1 MSNSMMA
8 TGSSVLEQRAAEA
21 CAVIS
26 DLSVPLR
33 DLWNP
38 WKCPVKFLPY
48 LAWAFSVDRWEETWS
63 ETEKRQAVS
72 DAFWIHQ
79 RKGTVAAVR
88 RVIETLGY
96 SMTLQ
101 EWWEVADSAGTFRL
115 EIELNDIGITEPMIK
130 ELERI
135 IGDAKPVSR
144 HISQLTLS
152 SSSHGYAYAAC
163 ALTDGEE
170 ITVYPKGYTPPDCIY
185 YNGIAHYD
193 GNYHYCPPG
202 NNPNGVFKYDGSAS
216 YDGTQRYDGIYR
228 FSGE

>member
-1 MSNSMMA
+1 MNNSLMA
-8 TGSSVLEQRAAEA
+8 NGSSLLEQRAAA
-21 CAVIS
+21 VCASIS

-101 EWWEVADSAGTFRL
+101 EWWKVADPAGTFRL
-115 EIELNDIGITEPMIK
+115 EIDLNEIGITEPMIK

-144 HISQLTLS
+144 HISKLT
-152 SSSHGYAYAAC
+152 Y
-163 ALTDGEE
+163 LTRTEGAVSIGVAVIDGEV
-170 ITVYPKGYTPPDCIY
+170 INVYPP
-185 YNGIAHYD
+185 
-193 GNYHYCPPG
+193 NYQP
-202 NNPNGVFKYDGSAS
+202 DGSI
-216 YDGTQRYDGIYR
+216 YYDGIGHYDNNYR
-228 FSGE
+228 YAGENND

>member
-1 MSNSMMA
+1 MA

-38 WKCPVKFLPY
+38 WRCPVKFLPY

-101 EWWEVADSAGTFRL
+101 EWWEVADPAGTFRL
-115 EIELNDIGITEPMIK
+115 EVDLNDIGITESMIK

-152 SSSHGYAYAAC
+152 LSVT
-163 ALTDGEE
+163 ALASIGTAFIDSEV
-170 ITVYPKGYTPPDCIY
+170 ITVYPPEYVPDGGIY
-185 YNGIAHYD
+185 YDGQQHYS
-193 GNYHYCPPG
+193 GNVY
-202 NNPNGVFKYDGSAS
+202 
-216 YDGTQRYDGIYR
+216 
-228 FSGE
+228 FSGK

>member
-1 MSNSMMA
+1 MSNSLLPP
-8 TGSSVLEQRAAEA
+8 GSSALERRLAQA
-21 CAVIS
+21 CSGIG

-48 LAWAFSVDRWEETWS
+48 LAWAFSVDRWEEEWP
-63 ETEKRQAVS
+63 EIEKRQAVS

-96 SMTLQ
+96 SMTIQ
-101 EWWEVADSAGTFRL
+101 EWWEVADPAGTFRL
-115 EIELNDIGITEPMIK
+115 EIDLKDIGITEPMIY

-144 HISQLTLS
+144 HISNLIISTAS
-152 SSSHGYAYAAC
+152 KGEIYIGCATPDGEIINVFPEGYA
-163 ALTDGEE
+163 
-170 ITVYPKGYTPPDCIY
+170 PPDCIFY
-185 YNGIAHYD
+185 DGIAHYD
-193 GNYHYCPPG
+193 GNYHYSLCG
-202 NNPNGVFKYDGSAS
+202 GSVSSVLNYDGYARYDGS
-216 YDGTQRYDGIYR
+216 QRYDGIYHIR
-228 FSGE
+228 

>member
-1 MSNSMMA
+1 MA
-8 TGSSVLEQRAAEA
+8 NGSSLLEQRAAAA
-21 CAVIS
+21 CAYIS

-63 ETEKRQAVS
+63 EKEKRQAVS

-88 RVIETLGY
+88 RVIETLSY

-101 EWWEVADSAGTFRL
+101 EWWEVADPAGTFRL
-115 EIELNDIGITEPMIK
+115 EINLNDIGITEPMIY

-144 HISQLTLS
+144 HISQLTLLQHS
-152 SSSHGYAYAAC
+152 RGLASIGAAVS
-163 ALTDGEE
+163 DGEI
-170 ITVYPKGYTPPDCIY
+170 ITVYPAGYRPDDSI
-185 YNGIAHYD
+185 HYD
-193 GNYHYCPPG
+193 GQSRHDSNYYYTG
-202 NNPNGVFKYDGSAS
+202 
-216 YDGTQRYDGIYR
+216 
-228 FSGE
+228 

>member
-1 MSNSMMA
+1 MA
-8 TGSSVLEQRAAEA
+8 PGSSLLEQRAAAA
-21 CAVIS
+21 CASIS
-26 DLSVPLR
+26 DLPVSLR

-101 EWWEVADSAGTFRL
+101 EWWKVADPAGTFRL
-115 EIELNDIGITEPMIK
+115 EIDLNDIGITESMIK

-152 SSSHGYAYAAC
+152 LSVT
-163 ALTDGEE
+163 ALASIGTAFIDSEV
-170 ITVYPKGYTPPDCIY
+170 ITVYPPEYVPDGGIY
-185 YNGIAHYD
+185 YDGQQHYS
-193 GNYHYCPPG
+193 GNFY
-202 NNPNGVFKYDGSAS
+202 
-216 YDGTQRYDGIYR
+216 
-228 FSGE
+228 FSGK

>member
-1 MSNSMMA
+1 MA

-38 WKCPVKFLPY
+38 WRCPVKFLPY
-48 LAWAFSVDRWEETWS
+48 LAWAFSVDSWEETWS

-96 SMTLQ
+96 SMTIQ
-101 EWWEVADSAGTFRL
+101 EWWEVADPAGTFRL
-115 EIELNDIGITEPMIK
+115 EIDLNDIGITEPMIK

-152 SSSHGYAYAAC
+152 SSSHGYAYTAC

-202 NNPNGVFKYDGSAS
+202 NYPNGVFKYDGSAS

>member
-1 MSNSMMA
+1 MNNSLMA
-8 TGSSVLEQRAAEA
+8 IGSSLLEQRAAAA
-21 CAVIS
+21 CASIS

-48 LAWAFSVDRWEETWS
+48 LAWAFSVDRWEETWP
-63 ETEKRQAVS
+63 ETDKRQAVS

-101 EWWEVADSAGTFRL
+101 EWWEVADPAGTFRL
-115 EIELNDIGITEPMIK
+115 EIDLNDIGITEPMIK

-144 HISQLTLS
+144 HISQLKLS
-152 SSSHGYAYAAC
+152 VSAYGTEYVGAAI
-163 ALTDGEE
+163 TDGEV
-170 ITVYPKGYTPPDCIY
+170 ITVYPP
-185 YNGIAHYD
+185 
-193 GNYHYCPPG
+193 NYEPEDSIC
-202 NNPNGVFKYDGSAS
+202 
-216 YDGTQRYDGIYR
+216 YDGIQHYSGNTH
-228 FSGE
+228 FSGK

>member
-1 MSNSMMA
+1 MNNSLMA
-8 TGSSVLEQRAAEA
+8 PGSSLLEQRAAAA
-21 CAVIS
+21 CASIS
-26 DLSVPLR
+26 DLPVSLR

-48 LAWAFSVDRWEETWS
+48 LAWAFSVDCWEETWT

-101 EWWEVADSAGTFRL
+101 EWWKVADPAGTFRL
-115 EIELNDIGITEPMIK
+115 EIDLNDIGITEPMIK

-152 SSSHGYAYAAC
+152 VGIQGEAC
-163 ALTDGEE
+163 AGAALCDGEV
-170 ITVYPKGYTPPDCIY
+170 ITVYPPGYDPGNGIY
-185 YNGIAHYD
+185 YD
-193 GNYHYCPPG
+193 GETHFDSNFNYSE
-202 NNPNGVFKYDGSAS
+202 D
-216 YDGTQRYDGIYR
+216 
-228 FSGE
+228 

>member
-1 MSNSMMA
+1 MNNSLMA
-8 TGSSVLEQRAAEA
+8 PGSSLLEQRAAAA
-21 CAVIS
+21 CASIS
-26 DLSVPLR
+26 DLPVSLR

-63 ETEKRQAVS
+63 ETAKRQAVS

-101 EWWEVADSAGTFRL
+101 EWWEVADPAGTFRL
-115 EIELNDIGITEPMIK
+115 EIDLNDIGITESMIK

-144 HISQLTLS
+144 HLAQMTLTAGTRGPVWL
-152 SSSHGYAYAAC
+152 GAAIF
-163 ALTDGEE
+163 DGED
-170 ITVYPKGYTPPDCIY
+170 ISVYPPGYEPEDSI
-185 YNGIAHYD
+185 HYD
-193 GNYHYCPPG
+193 GQQFY
-202 NNPNGVFKYDGSAS
+202 FGSVN
-216 YDGTQRYDGIYR
+216 
-228 FSGE
+228 FSGK

>member
-1 MSNSMMA
+1 MTSSLLPP
-8 TGSSVLEQRAAEA
+8 GSSALERRLAQA
-21 CAVIS
+21 CSGIS

-38 WKCPVKFLPY
+38 WKCPVKFMPY

-63 ETEKRQAVS
+63 EKEKRQAVS

-101 EWWEVADSAGTFRL
+101 EWWEVADPAGTFRL
-115 EIELNDIGITEPMIK
+115 EIDLNDIGITASMIK

-144 HISQLTLS
+144 HISQMTLGV
-152 SSSHGYAYAAC
+152 SSHGAANVGISIF
-163 ALTDGEE
+163 DGEV
-170 ITVYPKGYTPPDCIY
+170 IDIY
-185 YNGIAHYD
+185 
-193 GNYHYCPPG
+193 PPG
-202 NNPNGVFKYDGSAS
+202 YEPDDSIYFDGQASFDGSYYYTGKS
-216 YDGTQRYDGIYR
+216 
-228 FSGE
+228 

>member
-1 MSNSMMA
+1 MSNSLIA
-8 TGSSVLEQRAAEA
+8 TGSSVLEQLAAEA

-38 WKCPVKFLPY
+38 WRCPVKFLPY

-63 ETEKRQAVS
+63 ETEKRRAVS

-101 EWWEVADSAGTFRL
+101 EWWEVADPAGTFRL

-163 ALTDGEE
+163 TLTDGEE

>member
-1 MSNSMMA
+1 MA

-33 DLWNP
+33 DLCNP
-38 WKCPVKFLPY
+38 WRCPVKFLPY
-48 LAWAFSVDRWEETWS
+48 LAWAFSVDRWEEKWS

-88 RVIETLGY
+88 RVIENLGY
-96 SMTLQ
+96 SMTIQ
-101 EWWEVADSAGTFRL
+101 EWWEVADPAGTFRL
-115 EIELNDIGITEPMIK
+115 EIDLNDIGITEPMIK

-144 HISQLTLS
+144 PVSVLTLS
-152 SSSHGYAYAAC
+152 ASARGPVSTGL
-163 ALTDGEE
+163 ALFEGD
-170 ITVYPKGYTPPDCIY
+170 IISVYPPGYQPDDSI
-185 YNGIAHYD
+185 HYD
-193 GNYHYCPPG
+193 AQHYFFG
-202 NNPNGVFKYDGSAS
+202 DV
-216 YDGTQRYDGIYR
+216 T
-228 FSGE
+228 FSGK

>member
-1 MSNSMMA
+1 MTSSLLPP
-8 TGSSVLEQRAAEA
+8 GSSALERRLAQA
-21 CAVIS
+21 CSGIS
-26 DLSVPLR
+26 DLNVPLR

-63 ETEKRQAVS
+63 ETEKRRAVS

-101 EWWEVADSAGTFRL
+101 EWWEVADPAGTFRL
-115 EIELNDIGITEPMIK
+115 AIDLNDIGINEQMIK

-152 SSSHGYAYAAC
+152 VGATGEAFIGAAIV
-163 ALTDGEE
+163 DGEV
-170 ITVYPKGYTPPDCIY
+170 ITVYPAGYIPDDSLY
-185 YNGIAHYD
+185 YDGFALYDENHYFNQPEHKPGETIHYDSRAHYD
-193 GNYHYCPPG
+193 G
-202 NNPNGVFKYDGSAS
+202 S
-216 YDGTQRYDGIYR
+216 YYY
-228 FSGE
+228 GE

>member
-1 MSNSMMA
+1 MA
-8 TGSSVLEQRAAEA
+8 PGSSLLEQRAAAA
-21 CAVIS
+21 CASIS
-26 DLSVPLR
+26 GLPVSLR

-88 RVIETLGY
+88 RVIENLGY

-101 EWWEVADSAGTFRL
+101 EWWEVADPAGTFRL
-115 EIELNDIGITEPMIK
+115 EIDLNDIGITESMIK

-144 HISQLTLS
+144 HLAQMTLTAGTRGPVWL
-152 SSSHGYAYAAC
+152 GAAIF
-163 ALTDGEE
+163 DGED
-170 ITVYPKGYTPPDCIY
+170 ISVYPPGYEPEDSI
-185 YNGIAHYD
+185 HYD
-193 GNYHYCPPG
+193 GQQFY
-202 NNPNGVFKYDGSAS
+202 FGSVN
-216 YDGTQRYDGIYR
+216 
-228 FSGE
+228 FSGK

>member
-1 MSNSMMA
+1 MNNSLMA
-8 TGSSVLEQRAAEA
+8 SGSSVLEQRAAAA
-21 CAVIS
+21 CSSIS

-101 EWWEVADSAGTFRL
+101 EWWKVADPAGTFRL
-115 EIELNDIGITEPMIK
+115 EIDLNDIGITEPMIK

-152 SSSHGYAYAAC
+152 LNVT
-163 ALTDGEE
+163 ALASIGSAFIDSEV
-170 ITVYPKGYTPPDCIY
+170 ITVYPPEYVPDGGIY
-185 YNGIAHYD
+185 YDGQQHYS
-193 GNYHYCPPG
+193 GNVY
-202 NNPNGVFKYDGSAS
+202 
-216 YDGTQRYDGIYR
+216 
-228 FSGE
+228 FSGK